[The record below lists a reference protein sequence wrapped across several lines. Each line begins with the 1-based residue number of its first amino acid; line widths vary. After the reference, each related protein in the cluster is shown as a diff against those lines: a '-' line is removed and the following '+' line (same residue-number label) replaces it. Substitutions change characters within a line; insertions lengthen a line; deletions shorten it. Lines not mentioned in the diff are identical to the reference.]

1 MNESIFFKKY
11 SEFCDDLAG
20 ACPEYAEQI
29 ATAKGLDTDDR
40 AKQYV
45 VEVLNVK
52 ERDLAGNPGTVLP
65 GVKIED
71 GVWEALSAGSRRAI
85 LDYLRILDLSAV
97 YMHVDVSG
105 VEQVTQEWVDSI
117 LREWRGKLDRVDFN
131 SISDKFMNM
140 FGNAG
145 TNLPP
150 LPEKFLKGKM
160 AKLAEDMVREFK
172 PEDFGLTAE
181 EIAAC
186 ETDPTRAFEILMEA
200 STKNPER
207 LQGVMMRVA
216 KKLQSKMQS
225 GEFKPQELAAEAEEL
240 MKEFQTHPA
249 FVEMM
254 DSFRSMFSF
263 EEPEAARRSG
273 HDGEGRLAIA
283 RARLRKKMDA
293 KKAAR
298 TGGGGGG
305 GGKK

>member
-1 MNESIFFKKY
+1 MNPNESVFYKKY
-11 SEFCDDLAG
+11 TEFCDDLTG
-20 ACPEYAEQI
+20 ACPEYTSEI
-29 ATAKGLDTDDR
+29 VKAKALHNEER

-45 VEVLNVK
+45 LEVLTVK
-52 ERDLAGNPGTVLP
+52 DRDIVGNPGTVLP
-65 GVKIED
+65 GVKISD
-71 GVWEALSAGSRRAI
+71 SVWGALSAGSRKAI
-85 LDYLRILDLSAV
+85 LDYLRILDLSSV

-105 VEQVTQEWVDSI
+105 VEQVSQEWVDSI

-131 SISDKFMNM
+131 SISEKFMNM
-140 FGNAG
+140 FGTQGA
-145 TNLPP
+145 NLPP

-186 ETDPTRAFEILMEA
+186 ETDPTRAFEILMQA
-200 STKNPER
+200 SSQNPER
-207 LQGVMMRVA
+207 LQGVMLRVA
-216 KKLQSKMQS
+216 KKLQNKIQS
-225 GEFKPQELAAEAEEL
+225 GELKPQELAAEAEEL

-254 DSFRSMFSF
+254 ESFRSAFSF

-283 RARLRKKMDA
+283 RARLRKKMEE
-293 KKAAR
+293 KKAGR
-298 TGGGGGG
+298 TG
-305 GGKK
+305 KK

>member
-1 MNESIFFKKY
+1 MTDSNPTDSIFYKKY
-11 SEFCDDLAG
+11 SEFCDDLVG

-29 ATAKGLDTDDR
+29 RAAKSLNTEDA
-40 AKQYV
+40 AKRYV
-45 VEVLNVK
+45 LEVLNVK
-52 ERDLAGNPGTVLP
+52 ERDLVANPGVVLP
-65 GVKIED
+65 GVTIED
-71 GVWEALSAGSRRAI
+71 TVWGALSAGSRRAI
-85 LDYLRILDLSAV
+85 LEYLRILDLSAV
-97 YMHVDVSG
+97 YLHVDVSG

-117 LREWRGKLDRVDFN
+117 LRDWRGKMDRVDFN
-131 SISDKFMNM
+131 SISEKFMNM
-140 FGNAG
+140 FGSQG
-145 TNLPP
+145 SNLPP
-150 LPEKFLKGKM
+150 LPEKILKGKM
-160 AKLAEDMVREFK
+160 AKLAEDMVREFR

-216 KKLQSKMQS
+216 KKLQSKIQS
-225 GEFKPQELAAEAEEL
+225 GELKPQELAAEAEEL

-254 DSFRSMFSF
+254 ESFRSMFSF

-283 RARLRKKMDA
+283 RARLRKKMEA
-293 KKAAR
+293 KKAGAAGR
-298 TGGGGGG
+298 
-305 GGKK
+305 K

>member
-1 MNESIFFKKY
+1 MTDSNPTDSIFYKKY
-11 SEFCDDLAG
+11 SEFCDDLMG

-29 ATAKGLDTDDR
+29 RAAKSLNTEDA
-40 AKQYV
+40 AKRYV
-45 VEVLNVK
+45 LEVLNVK
-52 ERDLAGNPGTVLP
+52 ERNLVANPGVVLP
-65 GVKIED
+65 GVTIED
-71 GVWEALSAGSRRAI
+71 TVWGALSSGSRRAI
-85 LDYLRILDLSAV
+85 LEYLRILDLSAV
-97 YMHVDVSG
+97 YLHVDVSG

-117 LREWRGKLDRVDFN
+117 LRDWRGKMDRVDFN
-131 SISDKFMNM
+131 SISEKFMNM
-140 FGNAG
+140 FGSQG
-145 TNLPP
+145 SNLPP

-160 AKLAEDMVREFK
+160 AKLAEDMVREFR

-216 KKLQSKMQS
+216 KKLQSKIQS
-225 GEFKPQELAAEAEEL
+225 GELKPQELAAEAEEL

-254 DSFRSMFSF
+254 ESFRSMFSF

-283 RARLRKKMDA
+283 RARLRKKMEA
-293 KKAAR
+293 KKAGAAGR
-298 TGGGGGG
+298 
-305 GGKK
+305 K